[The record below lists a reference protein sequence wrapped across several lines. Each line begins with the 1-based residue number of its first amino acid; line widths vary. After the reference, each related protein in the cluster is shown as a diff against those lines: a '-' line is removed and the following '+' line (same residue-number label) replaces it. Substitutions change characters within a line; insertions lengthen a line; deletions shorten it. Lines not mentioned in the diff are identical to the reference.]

1 MDVKKFEAS
10 VGFLDVKKF
19 LSTWKKR
26 GFAVF
31 PRRVWNSGAQQRA
44 EARHQRTGRSRDTT
58 SSRDAD
64 SSGRRAVLQVPC
76 VITSRGRRDQTWTAP
91 EPPGRGG
98 GGGGGSSA
106 LPEPPAGPAPHSIP
120 TGWGRARRC
129 CVGSGA
135 ELQNP
140 RTRFVFSPHCFMGGI
155 MAPKDIMTN
164 THAKSILNSMNSL
177 RKSNTLCDVT
187 LRVEQKDF
195 PAHRI
200 VLAACSDYFCAM
212 FTSELSEKGKPYV
225 DIQGLTAST
234 MEILLD
240 FVYTETVHV
249 TVENVQELLPAAC
262 LLQLKGVKQ
271 ACCEF
276 LESQLDPSNCLG
288 IRDFAETHNCVDLMQ
303 AAEVFSQKHFPEVV
317 QHEEFI
323 LLSQGEVEKLIK
335 CDEIQ
340 VDSEEPVFEA
350 VINWVKHAKKEREE
364 SLPNLLQYVRM
375 PLLTPRYITDV
386 IDAEPFIRC
395 SLQCRDLVDEAKKF
409 HLRPELRSQMQG
421 PRTRARLGA
430 NEVLLVVG
438 GFGSQ
443 QSPIDVVEKYDPKTQ
458 EWSFLPSITRK
469 RRYVASVSLHDR
481 IYVIGGY
488 DGRSRL
494 SSVECLDYTADEDG
508 VWYSVA
514 PMNVRRGLAGATTL
528 GDMIYVSGGFDGSRR
543 HTSMERYDPNI
554 DQWSML
560 GDMQTAREGAGLV
573 VASGVIYC
581 LGGYDGL
588 NILNSVEK
596 YDPHT
601 GHWTNVTPMATK
613 RSGAGVALLNDH
625 IYVVGGFDG
634 TAHLSSVEAYN
645 IRTDSWTTVTSMTT
659 PRCYVGATVLRG
671 RLYAIAGYDGNSLLS
686 SIECYDPIIDSWE
699 VVTSMGTQRCD
710 AGVCVLR
717 EK

>member
-1 MDVKKFEAS
+1 LSASTRRKRTNLCCNLSDKSQFKKLLLAF
-10 VGFLDVKKF
+10 
-19 LSTWKKR
+19 
-26 GFAVF
+26 
-31 PRRVWNSGAQQRA
+31 
-44 EARHQRTGRSRDTT
+44 
-58 SSRDAD
+58 SSHY
-64 SSGRRAVLQVPC
+64 SKLNLCLPSHLQ
-76 VITSRGRRDQTWTAP
+76 
-91 EPPGRGG
+91 
-98 GGGGGSSA
+98 
-106 LPEPPAGPAPHSIP
+106 
-120 TGWGRARRC
+120 
-129 CVGSGA
+129 
-135 ELQNP
+135 
-140 RTRFVFSPHCFMGGI
+140 
-155 MAPKDIMTN
+155 
-164 THAKSILNSMNSL
+164 
-177 RKSNTLCDVT
+177 
-187 LRVEQKDF
+187 
-195 PAHRI
+195 
-200 VLAACSDYFCAM
+200 
-212 FTSELSEKGKPYV
+212 LSEKDKPYV

-323 LLSQGEVEKLIK
+323 LLNQEEVEKLIK

-350 VINWVKHAKKEREE
+350 VINWVKHSKKEREA
-364 SLPNLLQYVRM
+364 SLPELLQYVRM

-386 IDAEPFIRC
+386 IDTEPFIRC

-421 PRTRARLGA
+421 PRTRARL
-430 NEVLLVVG
+430 VQPL
-438 GFGSQ
+438 S
-443 QSPIDVVEKYDPKTQ
+443 DV
-458 EWSFLPSITRK
+458 
-469 RRYVASVSLHDR
+469 A
-481 IYVIGGY
+481 
-488 DGRSRL
+488 
-494 SSVECLDYTADEDG
+494 
-508 VWYSVA
+508 
-514 PMNVRRGLAGATTL
+514 
-528 GDMIYVSGGFDGSRR
+528 DMIYVSGGFDGSRR

-573 VASGVIYC
+573 VANGVIYC

-588 NILNSVEK
+588 NILNSVER

-699 VVTSMGTQRCD
+699 VVTSLGMQRCD

-717 EK
+717 E

>member
-1 MDVKKFEAS
+1 MNHRLVCK
-10 VGFLDVKKF
+10 VPV
-19 LSTWKKR
+19 
-26 GFAVF
+26 
-31 PRRVWNSGAQQRA
+31 AQ
-44 EARHQRTGRSRDTT
+44 S
-58 SSRDAD
+58 
-64 SSGRRAVLQVPC
+64 L
-76 VITSRGRRDQTWTAP
+76 
-91 EPPGRGG
+91 
-98 GGGGGSSA
+98 GGSCRVMCGPWTEVDEFGVLFLLLKHPD
-106 LPEPPAGPAPHSIP
+106 LPGPRAPS
-120 TGWGRARRC
+120 
-129 CVGSGA
+129 V
-135 ELQNP
+135 L
-140 RTRFVFSPHCFMGGI
+140 SPYCLMGGR

-164 THAKSILNSMNSL
+164 THAKSILNSMNAL
-177 RKSNTLCDVT
+177 RKSSTLCDVT

-364 SLPNLLQYVRM
+364 SLPDLLQYVRM

-421 PRTRARLGA
+421 PRTRARLEWTVRETERKVFLCRWFTLQWPPRPAHCSRRTALIRWQEPGA

-481 IYVIGGY
+481 IYVVGGY

-645 IRTDSWTTVTSMTT
+645 IRTDSWTTVTNMTGI
-659 PRCYVGATVLRG
+659 PC
-671 RLYAIAGYDGNSLLS
+671 
-686 SIECYDPIIDSWE
+686 
-699 VVTSMGTQRCD
+699 
-710 AGVCVLR
+710 
-717 EK
+717 

>member
-1 MDVKKFEAS
+1 MVGPKRPLWTMDVKKLEAS
-10 VGFLDVKKF
+10 IGFLDV
-19 LSTWKKR
+19 R
-26 GFAVF
+26 GFL
-31 PRRVWNSGAQQRA
+31 
-44 EARHQRTGRSRDTT
+44 DTC
-58 SSRDAD
+58 
-64 SSGRRAVLQVPC
+64 Q
-76 VITSRGRRDQTWTAP
+76 
-91 EPPGRGG
+91 
-98 GGGGGSSA
+98 
-106 LPEPPAGPAPHSIP
+106 
-120 TGWGRARRC
+120 
-129 CVGSGA
+129 
-135 ELQNP
+135 LQNP
-140 RTRFVFSPHCFMGGI
+140 RTPFILSPYCLMGGI

-364 SLPNLLQYVRM
+364 SLPDLLQYVRM

-386 IDAEPFIRC
+386 IDAEVSLPRCTGPKPPDISSCCRWPPWLTLLSDVFQPFIRC

-421 PRTRARLGA
+421 PRTRARLGELVHPASNGNISPPSSSGA

-528 GDMIYVSGGFDGSRR
+528 GGRLVHRAVVVEKRVIRNLSFSNKSVVCSFQADMIYVSGGFDGSRR

-581 LGGYDGL
+581 LGVPSGRRRELDGWRPLGGYDGL

-601 GHWTNVTPMATK
+601 GHWTNITPMATK

-686 SIECYDPIIDSWE
+686 SIECYDPVIDSWE

>member
-1 MDVKKFEAS
+1 M
-10 VGFLDVKKF
+10 
-19 LSTWKKR
+19 
-26 GFAVF
+26 
-31 PRRVWNSGAQQRA
+31 
-44 EARHQRTGRSRDTT
+44 
-58 SSRDAD
+58 
-64 SSGRRAVLQVPC
+64 
-76 VITSRGRRDQTWTAP
+76 
-91 EPPGRGG
+91 
-98 GGGGGSSA
+98 
-106 LPEPPAGPAPHSIP
+106 
-120 TGWGRARRC
+120 
-129 CVGSGA
+129 
-135 ELQNP
+135 
-140 RTRFVFSPHCFMGGI
+140 

-164 THAKSILNSMNSL
+164 SHAKSILNAMNSL

-187 LRVEQKDF
+187 LRVDLKDF

-212 FTSELSEKGKPYV
+212 FTSELSEKGKSFV
-225 DIQGLTAST
+225 DIQGLTSST

-276 LESQLDPSNCLG
+276 LESQLDPTNCLG

-323 LLSQGEVEKLIK
+323 LLQQTEVEKLIK

-350 VINWVKHAKKEREE
+350 VINWVKQLKEEREE
-364 SLPNLLQYVRM
+364 SLPELLQYVRM

-386 IDAEPFIRC
+386 IDAEPLIRC

-430 NEVLLVVG
+430 NEVLLVIG

-443 QSPIDVVEKYDPKTQ
+443 QSPIDIVEKYDPKTQ
-458 EWSFLPSITRK
+458 DWSFLPSITRK
-469 RRYVASVSLHDR
+469 RRYVATVSLNDR
-481 IYVIGGY
+481 VYVIGGY

-494 SSVECLDYTADEDG
+494 SSVECLDYTSEEDG

-514 PMNVRRGLAGATTL
+514 PMNVRRGLAGATTF
-528 GDMIYVSGGFDGSRR
+528 G
-543 HTSMERYDPNI
+543 
-554 DQWSML
+554 
-560 GDMQTAREGAGLV
+560 
-573 VASGVIYC
+573 
-581 LGGYDGL
+581 
-588 NILNSVEK
+588 
-596 YDPHT
+596 
-601 GHWTNVTPMATK
+601 
-613 RSGAGVALLNDH
+613 GAGVSLLNDH

>member
-1 MDVKKFEAS
+1 MPV
-10 VGFLDVKKF
+10 
-19 LSTWKKR
+19 
-26 GFAVF
+26 
-31 PRRVWNSGAQQRA
+31 
-44 EARHQRTGRSRDTT
+44 DT
-58 SSRDAD
+58 
-64 SSGRRAVLQVPC
+64 
-76 VITSRGRRDQTWTAP
+76 
-91 EPPGRGG
+91 
-98 GGGGGSSA
+98 
-106 LPEPPAGPAPHSIP
+106 
-120 TGWGRARRC
+120 
-129 CVGSGA
+129 
-135 ELQNP
+135 
-140 RTRFVFSPHCFMGGI
+140 

-164 THAKSILNSMNSL
+164 SHAKSILNTMNSL
-177 RKSNTLCDVT
+177 RKSQTLCDVT
-187 LRVEQKDF
+187 LRVNMKDF

-225 DIQGLTAST
+225 DIQGLTSST

-262 LLQLKGVKQ
+262 LLQLKG
-271 ACCEF
+271 
-276 LESQLDPSNCLG
+276 
-288 IRDFAETHNCVDLMQ
+288 IRDFAETHNCLDLMQ
-303 AAEVFSQKHFPEVV
+303 AAEVYSQKHFPEVV
-317 QHEEFI
+317 QHEEFM
-323 LLSQGEVEKLIK
+323 LLQQEEVEKLIR

-340 VDSEEPVFEA
+340 IDSEEPVFEA
-350 VINWVKHAKKEREE
+350 VINWVKHNKQHREK
-364 SLPNLLQYVRM
+364 SLPQLLQYVRM

-386 IDAEPFIRC
+386 IDTEPLIRC

-421 PRTRARLGA
+421 PRTRVRLGA
-430 NEVLLVVG
+430 NEVLLVIG

-469 RRYVASVSLHDR
+469 RRYVATVSLGDR
-481 IYVIGGY
+481 VYVIGGY

-494 SSVECLDYTADEDG
+494 SSVECLDYTSEEDG

-573 VASGVIYC
+573 VANGVIYC

-588 NILNSVEK
+588 NILSSVER

-601 GHWTNVTPMATK
+601 GHWSHVTPMATK

-634 TAHLSSVEAYN
+634 TAHLASVEAYN
-645 IRTDSWTTVTSMTT
+645 IRTDSWTTMTSMTT

-671 RLYAIAGYDGNSLLS
+671 RLYAIAGYDGNSLLNS
-686 SIECYDPIIDSWE
+686 VECYDPVIDSWD
-699 VVTSMGTQRCD
+699 VVTSMATQRCD

>member
-26 GFAVF
+26 GFAVI
-31 PRRVWNSGAQQRA
+31 PRQVWNSGAQ
-44 EARHQRTGRSRDTT
+44 
-58 SSRDAD
+58 
-64 SSGRRAVLQVPC
+64 
-76 VITSRGRRDQTWTAP
+76 
-91 EPPGRGG
+91 
-98 GGGGGSSA
+98 
-106 LPEPPAGPAPHSIP
+106 
-120 TGWGRARRC
+120 
-129 CVGSGA
+129 
-135 ELQNP
+135 LQNP
-140 RTRFVFSPHCFMGGI
+140 RTHFVLSPHCFMGGI

-573 VASGVIYC
+573 VASGMIYC
-581 LGGYDGL
+581 L
-588 NILNSVEK
+588 
-596 YDPHT
+596 
-601 GHWTNVTPMATK
+601 
-613 RSGAGVALLNDH
+613 GAGVALLNDH

>member
-1 MDVKKFEAS
+1 
-10 VGFLDVKKF
+10 
-19 LSTWKKR
+19 
-26 GFAVF
+26 
-31 PRRVWNSGAQQRA
+31 
-44 EARHQRTGRSRDTT
+44 
-58 SSRDAD
+58 
-64 SSGRRAVLQVPC
+64 
-76 VITSRGRRDQTWTAP
+76 
-91 EPPGRGG
+91 
-98 GGGGGSSA
+98 
-106 LPEPPAGPAPHSIP
+106 
-120 TGWGRARRC
+120 
-129 CVGSGA
+129 
-135 ELQNP
+135 
-140 RTRFVFSPHCFMGGI
+140 MGGI

-262 LLQLKGVKQ
+262 LLQLKEPV
-271 ACCEF
+271 
-276 LESQLDPSNCLG
+276 L
-288 IRDFAETHNCVDLMQ
+288 
-303 AAEVFSQKHFPEVV
+303 FSTR
-317 QHEEFI
+317 
-323 LLSQGEVEKLIK
+323 LLSLGDGSLNKEADAYTNVSA
-335 CDEIQ
+335 

-350 VINWVKHAKKEREE
+350 VINWVKHSKKEREE
-364 SLPNLLQYVRM
+364 SLPDLLQYVRM

-386 IDAEPFIRC
+386 IDTEPFIRC

-581 LGGYDGL
+581 LDGL
-588 NILNSVEK
+588 YLLIKPQPMRYVAHPISGRDAEEVE
-596 YDPHT
+596 
-601 GHWTNVTPMATK
+601 
-613 RSGAGVALLNDH
+613 R
-625 IYVVGGFDG
+625 
-634 TAHLSSVEAYN
+634 EA
-645 IRTDSWTTVTSMTT
+645 
-659 PRCYVGATVLRG
+659 
-671 RLYAIAGYDGNSLLS
+671 
-686 SIECYDPIIDSWE
+686 EKWE
-699 VVTSMGTQRCD
+699 
-710 AGVCVLR
+710 
-717 EK
+717 

>member
-1 MDVKKFEAS
+1 
-10 VGFLDVKKF
+10 
-19 LSTWKKR
+19 
-26 GFAVF
+26 
-31 PRRVWNSGAQQRA
+31 
-44 EARHQRTGRSRDTT
+44 
-58 SSRDAD
+58 
-64 SSGRRAVLQVPC
+64 
-76 VITSRGRRDQTWTAP
+76 
-91 EPPGRGG
+91 
-98 GGGGGSSA
+98 
-106 LPEPPAGPAPHSIP
+106 
-120 TGWGRARRC
+120 
-129 CVGSGA
+129 
-135 ELQNP
+135 
-140 RTRFVFSPHCFMGGI
+140 MGGI

-340 VDSEEPVFEA
+340 
-350 VINWVKHAKKEREE
+350 
-364 SLPNLLQYVRM
+364 
-375 PLLTPRYITDV
+375 
-386 IDAEPFIRC
+386 PFIRC

-573 VASGVIYC
+573 VASGIIYC

-699 VVTSMGTQRCD
+699 VVASMGTQRCD